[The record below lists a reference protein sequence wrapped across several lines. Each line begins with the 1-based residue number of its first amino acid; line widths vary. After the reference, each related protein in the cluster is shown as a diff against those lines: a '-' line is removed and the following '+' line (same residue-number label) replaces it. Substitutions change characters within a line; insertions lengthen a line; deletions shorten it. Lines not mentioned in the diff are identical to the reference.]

1 LIIRFRKNPLGER
14 GEEVHA
20 SSYIRKRQ
28 IVLDSALLDHSP
40 ELIRIMVHEVFH
52 FVWTRLD
59 NRSRREWE
67 AVVTDEFARKIPGEL
82 GYSAALRKERLMA
95 DGRGAI
101 RNKLWRDYVCE
112 SFCDTAAW
120 CFSARTR
127 HDEVDLPVIARKG
140 RERYFRALLARRVL
154 PV

>member
-1 LIIRFRKNPLGER
+1 MIIRFRKNPRGER

-20 SSYIRKRQ
+20 SSYIRKRE

-40 ELIRIMVHEVFH
+40 ELIRIIVHEVFH

-59 NRSRREWE
+59 NGSRREWE
-67 AVVTDEFARKIPGEL
+67 AVISAEFARRTPGEL
-82 GYSAALRKERLMA
+82 GYSAALRKERLIA
-95 DGRGAI
+95 GGWKDVPK
-101 RNKLWRDYVCE
+101 KLWRDYVCE

-127 HDEVDLPVIARKG
+127 HDEVNLPAVARKG
-140 RERYFRALLARRVL
+140 RERYFRSLLDRRVL